1 MSSSKENRK
10 VHLYMA
16 LGGVGGRCGE
26 RAGRCRIT
34 TDYATKD
41 GGGWLLGVDQDGVR
55 G

>member
-1 MSSSKENRK
+1 MSSSKENHK

-16 LGGVGGRCGE
+16 VGGAGAGCGE

-41 GGGWLLGVDQDGVR
+41 GDGWLLGVDQDGVR
-55 G
+55 A